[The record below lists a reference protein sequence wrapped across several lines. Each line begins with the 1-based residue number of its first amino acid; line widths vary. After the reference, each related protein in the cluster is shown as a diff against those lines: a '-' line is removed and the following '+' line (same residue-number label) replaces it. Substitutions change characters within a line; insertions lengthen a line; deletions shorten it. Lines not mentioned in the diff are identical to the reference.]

1 MSIDSKRHEVSQN
14 SFRSSIRPWLK
25 NASPYCTPKGV
36 QGPSLMDPA
45 MNIQPLRGFCKALT
59 YPSQS
64 ESTKQKRAPIS
75 RRALFLLTEF
85 ETIPERCDGGP

>member
-1 MSIDSKRHEVSQN
+1 MLRRIAL
-14 SFRSSIRPWLK
+14 LK
-25 NASPYCTPKGV
+25 EC
-36 QGPSLMDPA
+36 GPSLIDPA
-45 MNIQPLRGFCKALT
+45 INIQDYVVFVKPSP